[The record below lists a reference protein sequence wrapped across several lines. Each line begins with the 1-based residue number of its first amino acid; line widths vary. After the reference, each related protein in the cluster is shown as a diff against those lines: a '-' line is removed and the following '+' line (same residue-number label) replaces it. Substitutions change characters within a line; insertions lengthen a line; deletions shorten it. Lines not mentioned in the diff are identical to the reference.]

1 MTETPQSI
9 RKELSAKALEVLDT
23 LQEKEKKQVRKGNP
37 FRQERDA
44 LIVELRS
51 RGVGLELLSEI
62 TGISAN
68 GISKIVARTGKRKLK
83 EIISSKSITL
93 DPALVLL
100 AKDFV
105 RERYRGMLDD
115 IKHLPY
121 DQQALAIDRFQLIK
135 VYEDYYL
142 KVNRAIL
149 GNKYDEKWLTASYC
163 RMINLSE
170 EKFYQWL
177 QQYNANGILELA
189 FN

>member
-1 MTETPQSI
+1 MTRTHQTA
-9 RKELSAKALEVLDT
+9 RKEFSSEALEVFDT
-23 LQEKEKKQVRKGNP
+23 LQEEERKRIRKGNP

-44 LIVELRS
+44 LIVGLRS

-68 GISKIVARTGKRKLK
+68 GISKIVTRTEKRKLK
-83 EIISSKSITL
+83 EIISSESITL
-93 DPALVLL
+93 DPAFVLL

-115 IKHLPY
+115 IKHLPD
-121 DQQALAIDRFQLIK
+121 DQQALTIDRFQLIK

-142 KVNRAIL
+142 KANKAIL

-163 RMINLSE
+163 RMINVPE

-177 QQYNANGILELA
+177 QKYNANGILELA
-189 FN
+189 SN